1 MRAMIFSLAEVPR
14 RKSAAFYGK
23 LSSDRR
29 STCLRSPLPLLVARI
44 RTDHIHHSPTT
55 HDLAVLADLLN

>member
-1 MRAMIFSLAEVPR
+1 MIFSLAQKPL

-23 LSSDRR
+23 LPSDRR

-44 RTDHIHHSPTT
+44 CADHVHHSPTT